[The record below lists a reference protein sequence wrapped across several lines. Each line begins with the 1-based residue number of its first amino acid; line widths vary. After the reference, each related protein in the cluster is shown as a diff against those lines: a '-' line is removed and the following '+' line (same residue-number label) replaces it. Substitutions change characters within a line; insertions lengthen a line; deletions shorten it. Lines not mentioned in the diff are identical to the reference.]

1 MLTLL
6 LVPVYRHALRMQ
18 RGQCIAGV
26 AASMLEYVVTSPS
39 SPPAGSG
46 QGALGSSPCAANRT
60 LAWMTLLLLTITSP
74 PIAVAR
80 GFVLRM

>member
-46 QGALGSSPCAANRT
+46 QGAL
-60 LAWMTLLLLTITSP
+60 AWMTLLMLTITSP

>member
-46 QGALGSSPCAANRT
+46 SPGAAAGT
-60 LAWMTLLLLTITSP
+60 LAWMTLLMLTITSP
-74 PIAVAR
+74 PIAVAK
-80 GFVLRM
+80 GFVQPGM